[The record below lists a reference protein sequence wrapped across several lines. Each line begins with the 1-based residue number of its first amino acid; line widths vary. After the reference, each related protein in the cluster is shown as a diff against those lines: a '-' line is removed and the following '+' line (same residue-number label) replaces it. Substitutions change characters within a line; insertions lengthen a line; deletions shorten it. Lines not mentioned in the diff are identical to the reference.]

1 MVEEYGRDFQDEGGG
16 DKAEM
21 SAMRSWRVCAGKEE
35 GRGDDRVSTLDS
47 GG

>member
-1 MVEEYGRDFQDEGGG
+1 MVEEYGRDFQDEGG

>member
-1 MVEEYGRDFQDEGGG
+1 METLGEEYGRDFQGGGG

-21 SAMRSWRVCAGKEE
+21 SAMRSRREKEE
-35 GRGDDRVSTLDS
+35 GGDDRVSTLDS